1 MEYRLLDLAECAE
14 RPNILEA
21 GITPSK
27 FPLWLCPATRLQASR
42 PLIRSFCIDGKCTL
56 RMDII
61 ESAEPRGSLQA
72 FSIRVCFEIQR
83 TKSDEHVNRY
93 GSSWKGAQITISV
106 GNSASSSLMAC
117 RVIVLERVEP
127 QIVCSV
133 INQRTR
139 IA

>member
-1 MEYRLLDLAECAE
+1 
-14 RPNILEA
+14 
-21 GITPSK
+21 
-27 FPLWLCPATRLQASR
+27 
-42 PLIRSFCIDGKCTL
+42 
-56 RMDII
+56 MDII

-106 GNSASSSLMAC
+106 GNSASSSLMAR

-127 QIVCSV
+127 QIVYSV